1 MEANGL
7 LARRPVERLSALSA
21 TAQAAVPGV
30 YAWAVTVAPSAWTTG
45 ASLLARIMALVAFLA
60 LAGGVLAER
69 RWPARARVACVWTFV
84 SACAV
89 TWAAVPRGLS
99 AFRVDAPRGLAGML
113 AWALFAFA
121 SSAPVGPWRS
131 ASVPKP
137 SLGRRLDA
145 DATYLAIGTLL
156 AASTQVM
163 GWAIVAPERA
173 LLVRFIA
180 IAAGLAIIG
189 TSAQIALARRGAGTN
204 PPTGRLRRAAPALV
218 LLGLL
223 ALSGLLIRFLD

>member
-1 MEANGL
+1 M
-7 LARRPVERLSALSA
+7 SA

-45 ASLLARIMALVAFLA
+45 ASWLARIMALVAFLA
-60 LAGGVLAER
+60 LAAGVVAER
-69 RWPARARVACVWTFV
+69 KWRARARVACVWAFV
-84 SACAV
+84 FACAG
-89 TWAAVPRGLS
+89 TWAAVPRSLS

-121 SSAPVGPWRS
+121 SCAPVGPWRS
-131 ASVPKP
+131 TSGPQP
-137 SLGRRLDA
+137 SLGRHLDA
-145 DATYLAIGTLL
+145 DAAYLAIGTLL
-156 AASTQVM
+156 AASTQLV

-189 TSAQIALARRGAGTN
+189 ASAEIALARRGAGTH
-204 PPTGRLRRAAPALV
+204 PWTGRLRRAAPALV

-223 ALSGLLIRFLD
+223 ALSGVLVRFLD